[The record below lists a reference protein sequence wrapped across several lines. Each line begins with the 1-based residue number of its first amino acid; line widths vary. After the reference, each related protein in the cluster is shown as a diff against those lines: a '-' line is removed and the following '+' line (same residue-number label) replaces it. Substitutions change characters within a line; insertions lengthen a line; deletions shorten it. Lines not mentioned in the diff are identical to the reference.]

1 MTPSEYNERHG
12 TTAMLQPDAELSPD
26 RLLELGSAYWASRTL
41 LSAVELGVFTVLA
54 DGPLPGEDLRERL
67 GLDKRAAA
75 DFLDALVAL
84 RLLDREDGSYRN
96 TPETDL
102 YLDSA
107 KATYVGGIMAFNGTT
122 VFGPWASLTD
132 ALRTGI
138 NPTRTANADFFT
150 QSYADPQSLTAF
162 LYAMSALSAAPA
174 TALSDRFPWEGRQ
187 TFCDLGTA
195 LGLVP
200 VTLAR
205 QHPHLRG
212 AGFDLPQVRPV
223 FDKFVADNELGSR
236 LSFHAGDFFKDPLPP
251 AEVYVMG
258 HILHDWGL
266 DAKRSLLQRTYD
278 ALPEGGA
285 LIVYDMVIDD
295 ERRVNLAGLL
305 MSLNMLIMGQGGFDY
320 TGADC
325 RSWMADAG
333 FRDTYVEHLVGPYSM
348 VVGFK

>member
-1 MTPSEYNERHG
+1 MMPSEYNDKQG
-12 TTAMLQPDAELSPD
+12 TGILQPDAELSPD

-41 LSAVELGVFTVLA
+41 LSAVELDVFTVLA
-54 DGPLPGEDLRERL
+54 SGPLPGDDLRERL
-67 GLDKRAAA
+67 GLHDRAAA

-84 RLLDREDGSYRN
+84 RLLDRDDASYRN
-96 TPETDL
+96 TAETDL

-107 KATYVGGIMAFNGTT
+107 KATYVGGIMAFNGRT

-132 ALRTGI
+132 ALRTGV
-138 NPTRTANADFFT
+138 NPTGTANAEFFA
-150 QSYADPQSLTAF
+150 QSYTDPRALTTF

-174 TALSDRFPWEGRQ
+174 PALADHFQWAGRQ
-187 TFCDLGTA
+187 TFCDLGCA
-195 LGLVP
+195 LGLVA

-205 QHPHLRG
+205 SHPHLRG
-212 AGFDLPQVRPV
+212 VGFDLPQVGPV
-223 FDKFVADNELGSR
+223 FDRFVADNELGSR
-236 LSFHAGDFFKDPLPP
+236 LSFHAGDFFKDQLPP

-266 DAKRSLLQRTYD
+266 DAKRLLLQRAYD
-278 ALPEGGA
+278 ALPDGGA
-285 LIVYDMVIDD
+285 LVVYDMVIDD
-295 ERRVNLAGLL
+295 ERRVNVAGLL
-305 MSLNMLIMGQGGFDY
+305 MSLNMLIMGEEGFDY

-348 VVGFK
+348 VVGVK

>member
-174 TALSDRFPWEGRQ
+174 TALADRFPWEGRQ

-236 LSFHAGDFFKDPLPP
+236 LCFMPAISSRTRFHRP
-251 AEVYVMG
+251 
-258 HILHDWGL
+258 
-266 DAKRSLLQRTYD
+266 RST
-278 ALPEGGA
+278 
-285 LIVYDMVIDD
+285 
-295 ERRVNLAGLL
+295 
-305 MSLNMLIMGQGGFDY
+305 
-320 TGADC
+320 
-325 RSWMADAG
+325 
-333 FRDTYVEHLVGPYSM
+333 
-348 VVGFK
+348 